1 MLDYALT
8 PLRKYAD
15 FNGRARRAEFWWYTL
30 AVMIVS
36 AIVQSV
42 DSVAFGQPGLLTG
55 ILSLAL
61 LIPGL
66 AVGARRLHDTDRSGW
81 WLLIGLIPLV
91 GFIVLLVFWISDGT
105 PGPNKFGPSP
115 KGLG

>member
-1 MLDYALT
+1 MLDYALM

-30 AVMIVS
+30 AVFIVS
-36 AIVQSV
+36 AIVSAV
-42 DSVAFGQPGLLTG
+42 ENVAFGGTG
-55 ILSLAL
+55 FLSWGLSLAL

-66 AVGARRLHDTDRSGW
+66 AVGARRLHDTDRSAL
-81 WLLIGLIPLV
+81 WLLIGLIPAI
-91 GFIVLLVFWISDGT
+91 GIIVLIVFFIMEGT

-115 KGLG
+115 KGEG